1 MLQNWPIPLVIAHR
15 GASAHAP
22 ENTIAS
28 FQLAK
33 LHHAD
38 AIEFDVKLSADR
50 QVVVI
55 HDSTVD
61 RTTNGSG
68 KVSDLSL
75 AEIKELD
82 SGSKFDRQFS
92 GEKIPS
98 LRDVFEFIG
107 DQLIV
112 NIELTN
118 YKSPMDGL
126 VYEIKKLINE
136 FGLRDNILF
145 SSFYP
150 SNLKLAQKLMPDIP
164 CGLLT
169 FPRILG
175 KISMK
180 LSNPRSYQA
189 LHPNIADVSEQLVSK
204 VHSQGKRI
212 HVWTV
217 NKETEMDKM
226 LKLGVDGIF
235 TDDPQKLRSLLEI
248 SG

>member
-1 MLQNWPIPLVIAHR
+1 MLQNWPVPLVIAHR

-33 LHHAD
+33 QHHAD

-61 RTTNGSG
+61 RTTDGSG
-68 KVSDLSL
+68 KVSELSL

-82 SGSKFDRQFS
+82 SSSKFDKKFS

-98 LRDVFEFIG
+98 LQEVLQLIG
-107 DQLIV
+107 DQLLL

-118 YKSPMDGL
+118 YKSPSDGL
-126 VYEIKKLINE
+126 VYEIEKLINE
-136 FGLRDNILF
+136 HGLRDNILF

-150 SNLKLAQKLMPDIP
+150 SNLKLAQILMPDIP

-169 FPRILG
+169 YPRILG

-180 LSNPRSYQA
+180 LSNPGYYQA
-189 LHPNIADVSEQLVSK
+189 LHPNIVDVSEQLVSM

-217 NKETEMDKM
+217 NNETDMDKM
-226 LKLGVDGIF
+226 IRLGVDGIF
-235 TDDPQKLRSLLEI
+235 TDDPQQLRSILEI
-248 SG
+248 N

>member
-1 MLQNWPIPLVIAHR
+1 MVPLGIIYTLVTTVLQSVRMMKRLTILEGLKSFIISLLVIGFVLIGLGITGVVYGYVLATLL
-15 GASAHAP
+15 SS
-22 ENTIAS
+22 TIGLLIY
-28 FQLAK
+28 FK
-33 LHHAD
+33 LH
-38 AIEFDVKLSADR
+38 R
-50 QVVVI
+50 QLG
-55 HDSTVD
+55 DT
-61 RTTNGSG
+61 
-68 KVSDLSL
+68 L
-75 AEIKELD
+75 
-82 SGSKFDRQFS
+82 
-92 GEKIPS
+92 PS
-98 LRDVFEFIG
+98 LQEVLQLIG
-107 DQLIV
+107 DQLLL

-118 YKSPMDGL
+118 YKSPSDGL
-126 VYEIKKLINE
+126 VYEIEKLINE
-136 FGLRDNILF
+136 HGLRDNILF